1 MASRALTVAQLKPDD
16 SAPVIPRKTSLRP
29 SAAIRMTKQV
39 RIKDRCEASKE
50 IHC

>member
-1 MASRALTVAQLKPDD
+1 MVPRALTDAQLKPDD

-39 RIKDRCEASKE
+39 RIKGELETKL
-50 IHC
+50 